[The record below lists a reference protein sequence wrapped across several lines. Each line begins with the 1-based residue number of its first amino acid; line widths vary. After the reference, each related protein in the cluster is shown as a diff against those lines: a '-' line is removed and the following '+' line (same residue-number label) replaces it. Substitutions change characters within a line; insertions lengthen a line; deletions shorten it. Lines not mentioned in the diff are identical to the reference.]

1 MCAAGK
7 RVCCEVESLAVAEGE
22 IKERFGSSSVLREL
36 PSPQPDGSWSRRG
49 QM

>member
-7 RVCCEVESLAVAEGE
+7 RVCCEVESLAVVEGE